1 MMEKKDRM
9 HDGCPVRLAD
19 HHGYR
24 ARRMWRVRRDT
35 GAAVDLTSLD
45 DAGNLHRLTV
55 SRSDVVPVREY
66 DRRRYQ
72 RGGR

>member
-1 MMEKKDRM
+1 MEKPKGQM
-9 HDGCPVRLAD
+9 HHGCPVRLAD
-19 HHGYR
+19 HYGYR

-35 GAAVDLTSLD
+35 GAAVDLTSRD
-45 DAGNLHRLTV
+45 DAGNRHRLTV
-55 SRSDVVPVREY
+55 LRSDVVPVRES

>member
-19 HHGYR
+19 HHGYL
-24 ARRMWRVRRDT
+24 ARRAWRVRRDT
-35 GAAVDLTSLD
+35 GVTVDLTSRD

-55 SRSDVVPVREY
+55 LRSDVVPVREY

-72 RGGR
+72 RAGR